1 MSTGSRK
8 PLSPRETRIDRA
20 WASGRSRW
28 IALVI
33 AAVALSLCIIGG
45 AAINATLAGKPT
57 TVDEFLFRAISGFRA
72 RWLDGPSLVLNQA
85 GGGIIALFIMPV
97 IAAVVMLLT
106 RGVLAALVVL
116 PLRPLTQWAV
126 ESLKAAFERPRPP
139 HREIAVALSSY
150 PSGHSAVAA
159 SLIVVL
165 ALLIR
170 RRWFTLIGLI
180 YVIAMGYSRLYLNVH
195 WFTDILAGTALGIAI
210 GLVVWAVAG
219 GIRSLVLRPRR
230 YPRAFGS
237 RWPTP

>member
-1 MSTGSRK
+1 MSSAIRK
-8 PLSPRETRIDRA
+8 TSSPRETRINRA

-28 IALVI
+28 IALVA
-33 AAVALSLCIIGG
+33 AAVALALCIIGG
-45 AAINATLAGKPT
+45 AAINAILTGKPT
-57 TVDEFLFRAISGFRA
+57 AVDDLLFRAISGFRA
-72 RWLDGPSLVLNQA
+72 PWLDGPSLVLNQA

-126 ESLKAAFERPRPP
+126 ESLKAAFEPP
-139 HREIAVALSSY
+139 HREISVALSAY

-219 GIRSLVLRPRR
+219 GIRSLVLRPRP

>member
-1 MSTGSRK
+1 MSSASRK
-8 PLSPRETRIDRA
+8 KLSPRETRINRA

-28 IALVI
+28 IALVA
-33 AAVALSLCIIGG
+33 AAVALALCIIGG
-45 AAINATLAGKPT
+45 AAINAILTGKPT
-57 TVDEFLFRAISGFRA
+57 AVDDLLFRAISGFRA
-72 RWLDGPSLVLNQA
+72 PWLDGPSLVLNQA

-126 ESLKAAFERPRPP
+126 ETLKGLFERPRPP
-139 HREIAVALSSY
+139 HREISVALSAY

-219 GIRSLVLRPRR
+219 GIRSLVLRPRP

>member
-1 MSTGSRK
+1 MSSGNRK
-8 PLSPRETRIDRA
+8 TLSLRKTRIDHA

-28 IALVI
+28 AALVI
-33 AAVALSLCIIGG
+33 AAVALALCIIGG
-45 AAINATLAGKPT
+45 AAINAALSGKPT
-57 TVDEFLFRAISGFRA
+57 AVDEFLYRAISGFRA
-72 RWLDGPSLVLNQA
+72 PWLDGPSLVLNQA

-126 ESLKAAFERPRPP
+126 ETLKGVFERPRPP
-139 HREIAVALSSY
+139 HREISVALSAY

-170 RRWFTLIGLI
+170 RRWFTLIGLV
-180 YVIAMGYSRLYLNVH
+180 YVIVMGYSRLYLNVH
-195 WFTDILAGTALGIAI
+195 WFTDILAGTALGIAV
-210 GLVVWAVAG
+210 GLVVWAVTG
-219 GIRSLVLRPRR
+219 GIRSLVLKPRR

-237 RWPTP
+237 R